1 MTAIELKHI
10 LLRKISQI
18 NDFEILSEV
27 YKLLENCDDDA
38 EVYILSEGHKLAI
51 EEAKA
56 QIDRGEFLTDQ
67 QANEEIDQWLNK

>member
-1 MTAIELKHI
+1 MTAIELKHT
-10 LLRKISQI
+10 LFRKISQI
-18 NDFEILSEV
+18 NDIEILSEV
-27 YKLLENCDDDA
+27 YKLLENCDNDA
-38 EVYILSEGHKLAI
+38 EVFILSEDHKLAI